1 MRINNKKQAFT
12 LIELMSVIGIV
23 VILIATLIPTV
34 SGYINRPKKLNVV
47 IQSRNIV
54 NFAVS
59 NGIDATSNVK
69 LSELVSSGT
78 LNDYEGS
85 VESLQDDIQYSTLRS
100 ITKDENAINKIKIG
114 NGKIIEWT
122 GENPYKKE

>member
-1 MRINNKKQAFT
+1 MWINKKIGFT

-23 VILIATLIPTV
+23 VILVAVLIATVL
-34 SGYINRPKKLNVV
+34 GYINRPKKLNVV

>member
-1 MRINNKKQAFT
+1 MQRINKKQAFT

-23 VILIATLIPTV
+23 VILVAVLIPTV
-34 SGYINRPKKLNVV
+34 LGYINRPKKLNVV

-69 LSELVSSGT
+69 LSELVSFGT

-85 VESLQDDIQYSTLRS
+85 IESLQDDIRYATLRS
-100 ITKDENAINKIKIG
+100 ITKDENAINKIKIE